1 MADLVAAEFH
11 DQDRCQFH
19 VFLGRFDFREISVEH
34 LVVLR
39 RTTSSSTTRSGPR
52 VCDTVTL
59 LRSVEFCSTVIP
71 IKSSQHVVSDA
82 ARKGCHVIY
91 VRVRDHG
98 CHGGVDVS
106 CFEFVADVFR
116 KKCDIVVVWTDRA
129 PDQFRVREW
138 ARLSTRLSKAG

>member
-1 MADLVAAEFH
+1 MRYGDAAAV
-11 DQDRCQFH
+11 R
-19 VFLGRFDFREISVEH
+19 R
-34 LVVLR
+34 VLL
-39 RTTSSSTTRSGPR
+39 
-52 VCDTVTL
+52 D
-59 LRSVEFCSTVIP
+59 EVIP

-129 PDQFRVREW
+129 PDQF
-138 ARLSTRLSKAG
+138 KGPGMG